1 MRRRCSHLHAA
12 RHYIVF
18 RRCHRYRNESKGSLI
33 HMNLF
38 WINRMVV
45 MGHRGLL
52 QLSDLCKL
60 YNEESVH
67 TLSSVFEHEWEKQQN
82 YTERLDLEEDSG
94 RESLMVSRKPN
105 TGYSLLYALWVTFL
119 PALVK
124 VALLRLST
132 DIFSILVPLTLR
144 WVILFCE
151 RQAVFDWAGY
161 TYSLVVMGAVCCCAV
176 SQHHFEK
183 HSRIIAAN
191 AQAVLAGFLYR
202 KTLSFSHSSEQQ
214 SNTTQGTDLLRE
226 VENVTELVVPLACLW
241 STPLRV
247 SLCLGLL
254 WRELGPGVLMGVAL
268 LLVLIPVNSAV
279 ERKAKQLQRA
289 QLIIMERSEQL
300 IKEML
305 HKYQALKFLTWESW
319 FHQRVSE
326 SRGRELEIRRIL
338 GYLTAFS
345 MLNSICMPFLV
356 GFSSIGVFVLVDDGN
371 VLTPSQI
378 FTSLCFFRLLRPP
391 LLELLGLFSALKQ
404 AQESLCHL
412 EKIFLRKDLG
422 TTQSVTSKEELLSDG
437 FQQPCDRCKDKH
449 SHFDEKSDHCLS
461 KKGSGKACML
471 YLRAFGWHWLAVSSL
486 VYLSV
491 CAVSLAQDGILS
503 VWTGEAK
510 EVQGLEGWRELRNSR
525 LSAYALFGLLQ
536 AFLVCC
542 AAYCL
547 TCLRASHTLHSK
559 LLSDVLHMPMHSQ
572 TDMTRLLQAFTQ
584 DMQVIDEELPKHLH
598 SCLKSLLD
606 ILSTITLI
614 SFIMPVF
621 SLALFPLIILFLR
634 IQSRLVSAQ
643 SHIRH
648 METSPVASLECV
660 TQCFEA
666 PLSGPK
672 HREVCLTHC
681 LQALNQNLLVKYHKI
696 NTESRAA
703 LRLDGIAG
711 IVLFLVSL
719 ILLETE
725 PDSGL
730 VVLALICAFNIKK
743 AIHQYPHAASDINM
757 DMLSMQNLCEFA
769 KVEKEAAWKKS
780 YRPPSDWPQH
790 GEVKF
795 RNYES
800 EASSNDTPALRGINL
815 TILKGEKIGVVS
827 RGKSDTDALV
837 SSLFRSVEARSGAVL
852 IDDIN
857 IARMGLFDLRSR
869 LQIIPQVPVLFSGTL
884 RANLDPF
891 ALHTEAQVW
900 LALELCHLKERVRLL
915 PAQLLHPVQ
924 RTSLAFS
931 FGQRR
936 LLCLARAL
944 LARVRILLVEEALPC
959 VDLETEDLVQQ
970 LIHTEF
976 KHCTVL
982 WLTQNPLTVM
992 HTDRVLVLN
1001 KGQAVNFEA
1010 PSTLL
1015 QQGPLF
1021 SQ

>member
-1 MRRRCSHLHAA
+1 
-12 RHYIVF
+12 
-18 RRCHRYRNESKGSLI
+18 
-33 HMNLF
+33 MNLF
-38 WINRMVV
+38 RINRVVV

-52 QLSDLCKL
+52 QLCDLCKL

-67 TLSSVFEHEWEKQQN
+67 TPSSVFEHEWEKQQN
-82 YTERLDLEEDSG
+82 CNERLDLEEDSG
-94 RESLMVSRKPN
+94 RESLLVSRNTN
-105 TGYSLLYALWVTFL
+105 TGYSLLYAIWVTFR

-144 WVILFCE
+144 WVILFSE

-161 TYSLVVMGAVCCCAV
+161 TYSLVVLGAVCCCAV

-183 HSRIIAAN
+183 HSRIVAAN

-202 KTLSFSHSSEQQ
+202 KTLPFSHSSQQQ
-214 SNTTQGTDLLRE
+214 SNTTRGTDLLRE
-226 VENVTELVVPLACLW
+226 VEKVTELVVTLACLW

-247 SLCLGLL
+247 ALCLGLL
-254 WRELGPGVLMGVAL
+254 WGELGPGVLVGVAL

-279 ERKAKQLQRA
+279 ERKAKQLQRT

-319 FHQRVSE
+319 FQQRVTE
-326 SRGRELEIRRIL
+326 SRARELEILRIL

-356 GFSSIGVFVLVDDGN
+356 GFSSIAVFVLVDDGN

-378 FTSLCFFRLLRPP
+378 CTSLCFFRLLRPP
-391 LLELLGLFSALKQ
+391 LLELLGLFCVLKQ
-404 AQESLCHL
+404 AQQSLCHL

-422 TTQSVTSKEELLSDG
+422 TTQLVTTKEELPSDG

-449 SHFDEKSDHCLS
+449 SHSDEKSDHDLS
-461 KKGSGKACML
+461 QKGSGKARML
-471 YLRAFGWHWLAVSSL
+471 YLRAFGWHWLSVSLL

-510 EVQGLEGWRELRNSR
+510 EVQGLEGWKELRNSR
-525 LSAYALFGLLQ
+525 LSAYALLGLLQ

-547 TCLRASHTLHSK
+547 TCASLRASHILHSK

-572 TDMTRLLQAFTQ
+572 KTDMRQLLQAFTQ

-598 SCLKSLLD
+598 SWLKSLLD

-614 SFIMPVF
+614 CFIMPVF
-621 SLALFPLIILFLR
+621 SLAVCPLIILFLR
-634 IQSRLVSAQ
+634 LQSRFYSAH

-648 METSPVASLECV
+648 MGANPVASLECV
-660 TQCFEA
+660 TQCVED

-681 LQALNQNLLVKYHKI
+681 LQALNQNLLVKYNKI

-711 IVLFLVSL
+711 IVLFLVTL

-743 AIHQYPHAASDINM
+743 AVHRYPQAASDINM

-780 YRPPSDWPQH
+780 YRPPKDWPQY

-800 EASSNDTPALRGINL
+800 EASSNGTPALRGINL

-827 RGKSDTDALV
+827 RGKTDTDALV

-857 IARMGLFDLRSR
+857 IARMGLLDLRSR
-869 LQIIPQVPVLFSGTL
+869 LQIISQVPVLFSGPL

-891 ALHTEAQVW
+891 AQHTDAQVW
-900 LALELCHLKERVRLL
+900 LALELCHLKELVRLL

-924 RTSLAFS
+924 RTSLAYS

-944 LARVRILLVEEALPC
+944 LARVRILLVEEALPG
-959 VDLETEDLVQQ
+959 VDLETEDLVRQ

-1001 KGQAVNFEA
+1001 KGQAVNVDA